1 MGSHTSS
8 DPAARTGAVR
18 RGAQPARPKGTGARA
33 SAGPAA
39 GSDAQAILDAFRAI
53 VQRLRISSRACERQL
68 GLSSAQLFVLEQ
80 LAQADASSIAELARR
95 TLTHQSS
102 VSVVVARLAERGLVV
117 RRTAAGDARR
127 TEIALTP
134 AGRAL
139 LRRAPRTVQADLV
152 AAIDGMPPVE
162 RRALAQ
168 HLTALARAAGAAGDV
183 PPLFFEDAPPALD
196 TAPARRG
203 GAQK

>member
-1 MGSHTSS
+1 
-8 DPAARTGAVR
+8 VR
-18 RGAQPARPKGTGARA
+18 RGAQPARRKGAGART

-80 LAQADASSIAELARR
+80 LAQADASSIADLARR

-102 VSVVVARLAERGLVV
+102 VSVVVTRLAERGLVA

-139 LRRAPRTVQADLV
+139 LGRAPRTVQADLV
-152 AAIDGMPPVE
+152 AAIDGMPPGE

-168 HLTALARAAGAAGDV
+168 RLTALARAAGAGADV
-183 PPLFFEDAPPALD
+183 PPLFFEDAQPNLED
-196 TAPARRG
+196 
-203 GAQK
+203 AQPNLEDAQPGPEDP